1 MTIVP
6 VRPHP
11 VLNVLPI
18 WPPIFAR
25 PALKRRAPTAKG
37 AVLGERRRCAAERLA
52 APAGRPR
59 MRQARG
65 APSDETQRCLSS
77 ARRPLLAISG
87 HTAGSS
93 RTSALPP
100 IADIGGAR
108 TLRIQKADIGCPLS
122 PRKRTSG
129 RRSRA
134 DCGPMTERVDLGGCG
149 SVKSPRVSALHV
161 QPAGEDQQIKLVAC
175 PRNHQDPTA
184 VS

>member
-1 MTIVP
+1 MTV
-6 VRPHP
+6 
-11 VLNVLPI
+11 
-18 WPPIFAR
+18 
-25 PALKRRAPTAKG
+25 
-37 AVLGERRRCAAERLA
+37 EC
-52 APAGRPR
+52 
-59 MRQARG
+59 
-65 APSDETQRCLSS
+65 
-77 ARRPLLAISG
+77 PLLAISG
-87 HTAGSS
+87 HPEGEA

-134 DCGPMTERVDLGGCG
+134 DCGPMTERVDLGGFG

-175 PRNHQDPTA
+175 PGFEPAGIKSPNQPLIGTA
-184 VS
+184 FGGRTCKVCTSHGPAWELLHRGATASNRTGWVATGTQPWYTRPPAWCPKPRKS